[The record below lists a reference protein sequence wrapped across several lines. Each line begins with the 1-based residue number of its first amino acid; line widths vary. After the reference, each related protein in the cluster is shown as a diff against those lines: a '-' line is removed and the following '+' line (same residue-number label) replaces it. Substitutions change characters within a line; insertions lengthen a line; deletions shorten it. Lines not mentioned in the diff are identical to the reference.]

1 MKMLPAEFGRFEE
14 FQIELSLGLKV
25 EIGRIS

>member
-1 MKMLPAEFGRFEE
+1 MLSAEFGRFEE
-14 FQIELSLGLKV
+14 FQIELSLGLIRV